1 MDAASLQ
8 GEVERLLVGQRD
20 GEPKWVYANDGVAAV
35 HEVTTDAKVIGH
47 VMGVLQARAE
57 HEHPYYGAAVELLE
71 LAGADLD
78 QAAATLDWLRRRER
92 ALGKSAPFDT
102 PGREG

>member
-57 HEHPYYGAAVELLE
+57 HEHPYYGAAVELLGYPHY
-71 LAGADLD
+71 AR
-78 QAAATLDWLRRRER
+78 ATRKNTKD
-92 ALGKSAPFDT
+92 ALYRHVQEHHM
-102 PGREG
+102 PGSVGR